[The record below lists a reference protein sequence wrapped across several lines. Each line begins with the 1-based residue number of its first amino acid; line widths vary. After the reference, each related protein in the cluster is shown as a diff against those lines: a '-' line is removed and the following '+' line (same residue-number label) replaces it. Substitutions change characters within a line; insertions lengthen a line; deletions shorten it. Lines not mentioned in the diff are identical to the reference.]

1 MSVHYDMNTAA
12 IGEIQLFKSK
22 ETLKHVPHIGYT

>member
-12 IGEIQLFKSK
+12 IGEIQLSK
-22 ETLKHVPHIGYT
+22 ETLKHVTHMDYT